1 MKSHS
6 EKMIRKLFKNVL
18 LAIFLFTSSAL
29 IAQEDCIPKAPNPS
43 RLVNDF
49 ANLLNQSTEQQ
60 MESALV
66 EFNNATSTQIAVVTV
81 NSLCG
86 YDASFFAYSI
96 GEKWGVGSKK
106 FNNGIVLM
114 VLPKVGNQKGQVFIA
129 PGYGLEGVLP
139 DATTKRIV
147 EVEMIPFFKRNDYPG
162 GINAALN
169 ILMEITKGEYSADQY
184 NQKTKNSS
192 KPFPLFGFFF
202 IVFFIVIMLASTIGR
217 ARRYGRRNNM
227 GLWAALWLMGSMNNR
242 HRGYYSNFSSGSGG
256 FGGFGG
262 GGGFGGFGGGSFGGG
277 GAGGSW

>member
-1 MKSHS
+1 MFRELYKSA
-6 EKMIRKLFKNVL
+6 F
-18 LAIFLFTSSAL
+18 LAIFILASALL
-29 IAQEDCIPKAPNPS
+29 IAQDDCIPQAPNPP

-49 ANLLNQSTEQQ
+49 ANVLDNTQEQQ
-60 MESALV
+60 MENLLV

-81 NSLCG
+81 NSLCD
-86 YDASFFAYSI
+86 YDASMFAYKL
-96 GEKWGVGSKK
+96 GEQWGVGSEK
-106 FNNGIVLM
+106 FNNGIVVML
-114 VLPKVGNQKGQVFIA
+114 LPKVGNQKGQVFIA

-147 EVEMIPFFKRNDYPG
+147 EIEMIPFFKRNDYPG
-162 GINAALN
+162 GVNAALK
-169 ILMEITKGEYSADQY
+169 ILMDLTKGEYSADQY
-184 NQKTKNSS
+184 NQRNKKRS

-202 IVFFIVIMLASTIGR
+202 ILFFVVIMLASTIGR

-242 HRGYYSNFSSGSGG
+242 HRGYYNNFSSGSGG